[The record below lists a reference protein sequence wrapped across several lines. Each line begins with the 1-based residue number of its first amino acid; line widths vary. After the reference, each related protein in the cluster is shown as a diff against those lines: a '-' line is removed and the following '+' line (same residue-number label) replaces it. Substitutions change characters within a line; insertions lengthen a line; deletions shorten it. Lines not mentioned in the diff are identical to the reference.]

1 MKILAV
7 SALLLL
13 SACGS
18 HEDTPS
24 SANSTSNAITVVDPV
39 DPMANAMDGSA
50 LQAVGDL
57 MESPDVKAVMGGPSP
72 KTPTTPAGSPPATTT
87 VPTTPPAPAP

>member
-7 SALLLL
+7 TALLLL

-18 HEDTPS
+18 HEETPS
-24 SANSTSNAITVVDPV
+24 SVNSTSNAITVV

-72 KTPTTPAGSPPATTT
+72 KTPTAPAGSPPATTT